1 MADETTTKNDSS
13 NVSFGKFKVGGYA
26 YAAPVGTPLP
36 TDSESE
42 LDRAFQ
48 LIGYL
53 SEDGITNT
61 TDTDTA
67 EVKDANGMTVMKVVS
82 SYSESYQFVLIEF
95 LRKAAAEMRYG
106 ENAVIG
112 QDKRMVIKHQIPDDT
127 PVSLVFE
134 IVATGNVKD
143 RTVIGSA
150 TRSEFGDRQ
159 MRSSDVLGY
168 DLTVNANDMG
178 DGVTSI
184 EYIGIPKARVPDRDR
199 NGLTGRRFPSR
210 IPFFSPCREGTLF
223 NRQGENRFFPKEN
236 QNVTQP
242 KPPRHKRQPDC
253 QPSTGPQAVR

>member
-1 MADETTTKNDSS
+1 MSIISRKGLIMVNETTTKNDST

-26 YAAPVGTPLP
+26 YAAPVGTALP

-42 LDRAFQ
+42 LDSAFQ

-67 EVKDANGMTVMKVVS
+67 EVKDANGTTVMKVVS

-95 LRKAAAEMRYG
+95 LRKAAAQMRYG
-106 ENAVIG
+106 NDAVTG
-112 QDKRMVIKHQIPDDT
+112 KDKSMVIKHQMPDDT

-143 RTVIGSA
+143 RVVIGSA

-159 MRSSDVLGY
+159 MHSSDVLGY

-184 EYIGIPKARVPDRDR
+184 EYIGIPKDQS
-199 NGLTGRRFPSR
+199 L
-210 IPFFSPCREGTLF
+210 
-223 NRQGENRFFPKEN
+223 
-236 QNVTQP
+236 
-242 KPPRHKRQPDC
+242 
-253 QPSTGPQAVR
+253 

>member
-1 MADETTTKNDSS
+1 MVNETTTKNDST

-26 YAAPVGTPLP
+26 YAAPVGTALP
-36 TDSESE
+36 TDSESA
-42 LDRAFQ
+42 LDPAFQ

-67 EVKDANGMTVMKVVS
+67 EVKDANGTTVMKVVS

-95 LRKAAAEMRYG
+95 LRKAAAQMRYG
-106 ENAVIG
+106 NDAVTG
-112 QDKRMVIKHQIPDDT
+112 KDKSMVIKHQMPDDT

-150 TRSEFGDRQ
+150 TRSELARPPDAFETTCSA
-159 MRSSDVLGY
+159 M
-168 DLTVNANDMG
+168 
-178 DGVTSI
+178 TSLWPRTTWAMVSPPSNI
-184 EYIGIPKARVPDRDR
+184 SASQKTRVSDRDR
-199 NGLTGRRFPSR
+199 NGSTSQRFPSR

-223 NRQGENRFFPKEN
+223 
-236 QNVTQP
+236 
-242 KPPRHKRQPDC
+242 
-253 QPSTGPQAVR
+253 